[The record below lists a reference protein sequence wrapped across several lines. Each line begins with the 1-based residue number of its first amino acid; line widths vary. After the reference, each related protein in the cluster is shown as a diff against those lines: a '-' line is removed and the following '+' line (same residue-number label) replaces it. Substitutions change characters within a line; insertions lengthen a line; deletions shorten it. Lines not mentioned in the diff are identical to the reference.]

1 MPPRPGRPAGKGG
14 ARRKDGGA
22 GRWGSVARKGARQ
35 VSEPE
40 RPGGTGPR
48 DEPDRGRR
56 SSGAQDVWVDEGR
69 VGPGTSRQA
78 PRRPGTTRDRARL
91 PPEVAAELARTGAGQ
106 AERDAKRLQDAARA
120 YRRERYA
127 ETRRLAEPLA
137 RNAPGV
143 AAVRELHG
151 LALYRLGRWRS
162 AIKELEAAERLSGS
176 LEHHPVLADCHRA
189 LGHHGEVQRLWDE
202 LRAGDPPAAVAVE
215 GRIVTASALADQGD
229 VAGAIHL
236 LERGPVGVRKP
247 REHHLR
253 LWYVLGTMYE
263 RGGDIPR
270 ARQLLERVLDADP
283 DFPGALDR
291 WRSLD

>member
-1 MPPRPGRPAGKGG
+1 M
-14 ARRKDGGA
+14 
-22 GRWGSVARKGARQ
+22 
-35 VSEPE
+35 SEPE
-40 RPGGTGPR
+40 RPGGAGPR
-48 DEPDRGRR
+48 EEPDRGRR
-56 SSGAQDVWVDEGR
+56 SSAAQDVWVDEGP
-69 VGPGTSRQA
+69 VGPGTSRET
-78 PRRPGTTRDRARL
+78 PRRQGSTRDRTRL
-91 PPEVAAELARTGAGQ
+91 PPEVAAELARSGAGQ
-106 AERDAKRLQDAARA
+106 TERDARRLQDAARA

-127 ETRRLAEPLA
+127 EARRLAEPLA

-143 AAVRELHG
+143 VAVRELHG
-151 LALYRLGRWRS
+151 LALYRLGRWKS

-215 GRIVTASALADQGD
+215 GRIVTASDLADQGE
-229 VAGAIHL
+229 VAAAIQL
-236 LERGPVGVRKP
+236 LERGPVDVRKP

-253 LWYVLGTMYE
+253 LWYVLGTLYE
-263 RGGDIPR
+263 RVGDIPR